1 MTRTLAL
8 DAYRY
13 VTREYKHPFAHARK
27 MERKHGSYEW
37 VRAWMIAMTV
47 CKDNRDQCA
56 AVVIGKIEDALR

>member
-1 MTRTLAL
+1 MTLAY

-13 VTREYKHPFAHARK
+13 VSRDYANLSAQCAK

-47 CKDNRDQCA
+47 CTANRDQCA
-56 AVVIGKIEDALR
+56 AVVIGKIEDALK